1 MTTRSKAYFMT
12 GQQITTNPKFR
23 TNNKPTELTFS
34 DLFDS
39 IPFKAETADTASE
52 SVHGLVKLATGA
64 EVLARTNTRNSYQ
77 LVVKPSHIPDVGVC
91 SEDPITLISQESSA
105 GIRIDKVQL
114 TASERIKY
122 WVNLLFDTVYFKTDN
137 SEQLTMSNSFVTA
150 WTALL
155 ELLNDDND
163 GINITPADFELEA
176 FNGGGLINDSG
187 VLTVDTDNST
197 MHIDPVTKK
206 VQIKDG
212 GVTLDKL
219 QNLNAGEIIV
229 APTGGGTPEVIS
241 LLGAG
246 KILVGTA
253 TGVEV
258 KDINDYL
265 LSISISDNS
274 IKARKLDPGTLGDGI
289 TKDMAASD
297 ASKLKVNLSAAA
309 SLEFDSGALQL
320 KNDSVTPDKYSVYS
334 YVASKQYNNLF
345 ALGIPLQRTITKA
358 LAVGPQSVSL
368 NAQVDILQ
376 DTDLKLEVSSMFSMK
391 VFVNTGLGTYSEV
404 IDHSVDLIDDGSG
417 NLNTIGITLT
427 GSGVPPTSDY
437 TYYFVFTYKPT
448 LV

>member
-1 MTTRSKAYFMT
+1 MTVRSKAYFLA
-12 GQQITTNPKFR
+12 GQPVTTNPKFR
-23 TNNKPTELTFS
+23 TNNKPTELTFT

-52 SVHGLVKLATGA
+52 SVHGLVKVATGT
-64 EVLARTNTRNSYQ
+64 EVLARTNTRSSYQ
-77 LVVKPSHIPDVGVC
+77 LVVKPSHLPAVGNTAEVGSTIKGQTLLNGIQTTLMQEPDGRLKYLIDLLIHSDFFKIRSGG
-91 SEDPITLISQESSA
+91 SEE
-105 GIRIDKVQL
+105 
-114 TASERIKY
+114 
-122 WVNLLFDTVYFKTDN
+122 
-137 SEQLTMSNSFVTA
+137 LTMSDSFVTS
-150 WTALL
+150 WNALL
-155 ELLNDDND
+155 ELID
-163 GINITPADFELEA
+163 GGSPNVELADFPSGV
-176 FNGGGLINDSG
+176 FDDGGIVNNGG
-187 VLTVDTDNST
+187 VFTVDTDDST
-197 MHIDPVTKK
+197 MHIDPVTHK
-206 VQIKDG
+206 VKIKDG

-229 APTGGGTPEVIS
+229 APTGGGTPEIIS
-241 LLGAG
+241 LLGEG
-246 KILVGTA
+246 KILVGSP
-253 TGVEV
+253 TGLQV

-289 TKDMAASD
+289 TKDNAASD

-309 SLEFDSGALQL
+309 SLEFDGGALQL
-320 KNDSVTPDKYSVYS
+320 KNDSATPDKYSVYS

-404 IDHSVDLIDDGSG
+404 IDHSVDLVDDGSG

>member
-1 MTTRSKAYFMT
+1 MTVRSKAYFLT
-12 GQQITTNPKFR
+12 GQQVTTNPKFR

-64 EVLARTNTRNSYQ
+64 EVLARTNTRSGYQ
-77 LVVKPSHIPDVGVC
+77 LVVKPSHIPDVGVG
-91 SEDPITLISQESSA
+91 SADPMTLISQETSA

-122 WVNLLFDTVYFKTDN
+122 WVNLLFDTVYFKADG
-137 SEQLTMSNSFVTA
+137 SEQLTMSDSFIA
-150 WTALL
+150 SWNALL
-155 ELLNDDND
+155 ELID
-163 GINITPADFELEA
+163 GGAPNVELADFPVDV
-176 FNGGGLINDSG
+176 FDDGGIVNNGG
-187 VLTVDTDNST
+187 VFTVDTDDST
-197 MHIDPVTKK
+197 MHIDAITHK

-212 GVTLDKL
+212 GVTLAKL

-241 LLGAG
+241 LLGSG

-253 TGVEV
+253 TGLEV
-258 KDINDYL
+258 RDINDYL
-265 LSISISDNS
+265 LAINISDNS

-289 TKDMAASD
+289 TKDMAAND
-297 ASKLKVNLSAAA
+297 ASKLKVKLSSAA
-309 SLEFDSGALQL
+309 SLEFDGGALQL
-320 KNDSVTPDKYSVYS
+320 KNDNATPDKYSVYS

-358 LAVGPQSVSL
+358 LTVGPQSFSL

-404 IDHSVDLIDDGSG
+404 IDHSVNLVDDGSG

-427 GSGVPPTSDY
+427 GSGVPLTSDY